1 MKPTTT
7 VETMGSV
14 WLIDED
20 QMTYLRMPKR
30 EGPRENGWGDA
41 DQGDLAD
48 LVWHPFTEWEIRDV
62 LGQECLLIRT
72 QSPGGGVIAPDAV
85 IRLADQFPR
94 GKR

>member
-1 MKPTTT
+1 MKPTVT

-20 QMTYLRMPKR
+20 AGVYLRMPKR

-48 LVWHPFTEWEIRDV
+48 LTWHPFNEWEIRDV
-62 LGQECLLIRT
+62 LGEPCLLIHT
-72 QSPGGGVIAPDAV
+72 NSPGGGIIAPNALV
-85 IRLADQFPR
+85 REGAR
-94 GKR
+94 